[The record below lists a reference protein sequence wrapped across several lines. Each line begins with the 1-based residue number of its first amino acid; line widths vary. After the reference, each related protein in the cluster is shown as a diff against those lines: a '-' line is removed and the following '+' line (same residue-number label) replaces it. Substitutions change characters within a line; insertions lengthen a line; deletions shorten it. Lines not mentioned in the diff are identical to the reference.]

1 MISLSLYDLL
11 WNLPVA
17 VSPKNKAERVPMNYT
32 VQHIAEITNAQVIG
46 DGNLVI
52 RNIAYDSRIIYSTKN
67 TAFIAINTH
76 KNSGEKFIE
85 SAIDRGINV
94 IISEHHYPDFENI
107 TWIIVENSVEFLQKL
122 AKYHFENSHL
132 QSIGITGSN
141 GKTIL
146 KEWLYQCLWNEFP
159 TVKSPKS
166 FNSQIGLP
174 LSLLQI
180 NSTHK
185 LGIFEVG
192 ISKPDEME
200 KLENIFHPQIGLLT
214 HIGTAHAANFSS
226 EEELIDEKIRLF
238 KDSEVIIYN
247 GDNSSVDQKIKKSY
261 SGRKLISYGIKK
273 ENNVFIKSN
282 ISRDENII
290 VEYFGEEISFPAH
303 QRDEA
308 TLTNAMA
315 LITVLK
321 ELNIENKKIV
331 EKINLLKA
339 VEMRLES
346 IEGVKGNIII
356 NDSFNLD
363 LDSLKTALQFLK
375 EYNKSKKS
383 LVLTDIVGVNV
394 NSQELYEE
402 VSELVNEQHFDSVFL
417 IGDEISK
424 FSELFKAKTYTF
436 IDTKELIESKH
447 LTEIENQI
455 VLLKGARKFEI
466 EKLKDILELRK
477 HDTVLE
483 VNLNAI
489 LHNINYHKSLLKPGT
504 KMMAMV
510 KANAYGLGSFEV
522 SEFLQH
528 HHIDYLGVAYADEGV
543 ELRKKGIT
551 TPIIVMN
558 PEQHSYQTIIEYDL
572 EPEIY
577 SFRVLELFYEAVQKS
592 GYDKKYPIHIKLET
606 GMHRL
611 GFKDFEL
618 DQLSET
624 LSEKNLKVQSMFSH
638 LSSSDM
644 PEERAFTLKQFEVFE
659 KNSSYLIEKLG
670 YTPIRH
676 ILNSSGITSY
686 SEHQYDMVRIGIGM
700 LGESSD
706 HEIQKQLQSVVSFKT
721 VISQISMVEGGESVG
736 YSRRYKA
743 DHLTRIAT
751 VPVGY
756 ADGIPRLIGNQVG
769 SLGVNKTLA
778 PIVGNI
784 CMDMMMINVDNIPN
798 VKEGDTVTVF
808 NAKPS
813 LKEFAGYCKTITYEV
828 LTSISPRV
836 KRIYIKD

>member
-1 MISLSLYDLL
+1 M
-11 WNLPVA
+11 
-17 VSPKNKAERVPMNYT
+17 KYT
-32 VQHIAEITNAQVIG
+32 VNQIAEITNAKVIG
-46 DGNLVI
+46 EGELLI
-52 RNIAYDSRIIYSTKN
+52 KNIAFDSRIIYSTKN
-67 TAFIAINTH
+67 TAFIAINTP

-94 IISEHHYPDFENI
+94 IISEHHYSQFENI
-107 TWIIVENSVEFLQKL
+107 NWIIVENSVEFLQKL
-122 AKYHFENSHL
+122 AKYHFKNSHIK
-132 QSIGITGSN
+132 SIGITGSN

-146 KEWLYQCLWNEFP
+146 KEWLYQCIWNEFP
-159 TVKSPKS
+159 TVKNPKS

-180 NSTHK
+180 NDTHK

-200 KLENIFHPQIGLLT
+200 KLENIFQPQIGLLT
-214 HIGTAHAANFSS
+214 HIGTAHLANFKS
-226 EEELIDEKIRLF
+226 EEDLIDEKIQLF

-247 GDNSSVDQKIKKSY
+247 GDNPLVDKKLNDLYSSK
-261 SGRKLISYGIKK
+261 KLISYGLTDSNQVYFK
-273 ENNVFIKSN
+273 NN
-282 ISRDENII
+282 ISKDEKF
-290 VEYFGEEISFPAH
+290 VVHYFGEEISFPVH

-308 TLTNAMA
+308 TLTNVLA

-321 ELNIENKKIV
+321 ELGIENQNII
-331 EKINLLKA
+331 EKINALKA
-339 VEMRLES
+339 VEMRLEA
-346 IEGVKGNIII
+346 IEGQKNNIVI

-363 LDSLKTALQFLK
+363 LDSLKTALQFLN
-375 EYNKSKKS
+375 EYKKPKKS
-383 LVLTDIVGVNV
+383 LVLTDIVGVNS
-394 NSQELYEE
+394 NSKELYEE
-402 VSELVNEQHFDSVFL
+402 VSELVNEQKFDSVFL

-424 FSELFKAKTYTF
+424 FSDLFKSKTYTF
-436 IDTKELIESKH
+436 INTQELIDSKY

-455 VLLKGARKFEI
+455 ILLKGARKFEI
-466 EKLKDILELRK
+466 EKVKDLLELRK

-483 VNLNAI
+483 INLNAL
-489 LHNINYHKSLLKPGT
+489 LHNINYHKSLLKPAT

-510 KANAYGLGSFEV
+510 KANAYGLGSYEI

-528 HHIDYLGVAYADEGV
+528 HHIDYLGVAFVDEGV

-551 TPIIVMN
+551 VPIVVMN
-558 PEQHSYQTIIEYDL
+558 PEQHSYETVIQYNL

-577 SFRVLELFYEAVQKS
+577 SFRVLELFYEAIQKS
-592 GYDKKYPIHIKLET
+592 GYDKNYPIHIKLET

-618 DQLSET
+618 DQLSQT
-624 LSEKNLKVQSMFSH
+624 LNKTNLKVQSIFSH

-644 PEERAFTLKQFEVFE
+644 PTEKEFTIHQLKTFE

-686 SEHQYDMVRIGIGM
+686 TNYQYDMVRIGIGM
-700 LGESSD
+700 LGESPNS
-706 HEIQKQLQSVVSFKT
+706 EIQKQLHSVVSFKT
-721 VISQISMVEGGESVG
+721 VISQISLVENGESVG
-736 YSRRYKA
+736 YSRRFKPNQA
-743 DHLTRIAT
+743 TKIAT
-751 VPVGY
+751 IPVGY
-756 ADGIPRLIGNQVG
+756 ADGIPRLIGNQIGNV
-769 SLGVNKTLA
+769 GVNKTLA
-778 PIVGNI
+778 PIVGSI
-784 CMDMMMINVDNIPN
+784 CMDMMMINVDHIPN

-813 LKEFAGYCKTITYEV
+813 LKEFAEYCKTITYEV

>member
-1 MISLSLYDLL
+1 M
-11 WNLPVA
+11 NFT
-17 VSPKNKAERVPMNYT
+17 AED
-32 VQHIAEITNAQVIG
+32 IAEITNAKIIG
-46 DGNLVI
+46 DKNTLI
-52 RNIAYDSRIIYSTKN
+52 RNIAFDSRIIYSTKN
-67 TAFIAINTH
+67 TAFIAINTS

-85 SAIDRGINV
+85 SAVDRGINV
-94 IISEHHYPDFENI
+94 IISEHHHPQFEDI

-122 AKYHFENSHL
+122 AKFHFENAHL
-132 QSIGITGSN
+132 KSIGITGSN

-180 NSTHK
+180 NNSHH

-192 ISKPDEME
+192 ISKPNEME

-214 HIGTAHAANFSS
+214 HIGTAHLANFQS
-226 EEELIDEKIRLF
+226 EEELIDEKIKLF
-238 KDSEVIIYN
+238 KHSETIIYN
-247 GDNSSVDQKIKKSY
+247 GDNSLVDKKIKDLY
-261 SGRKLISYGIKK
+261 SSKKLISYGFK
-273 ENNVFIKSN
+273 EHNQVYFKNN
-282 ISRDENII
+282 ISKNEE
-290 VEYFGEEISFPAH
+290 VTVHYFDEEISFPVH

-308 TLTNAMA
+308 TLTNALA
-315 LITVLK
+315 LVTVLK
-321 ELNIENKKIV
+321 DLGIENEKIV
-331 EKINLLKA
+331 EKINALKA
-339 VEMRLES
+339 VEMRLEA
-346 IEGVKGNIII
+346 IEGIKNNIVI

-363 LDSLKTALQFLK
+363 LDSLKTALQFLN
-375 EYNKSKKS
+375 EYNKPKKS
-383 LVLTDIVGVNV
+383 LVLTDIVGVNS
-394 NSQELYEE
+394 NSKELYEE
-402 VSELVNEQHFDSVFL
+402 VSELVNEQKFDSVFL

-424 FSELFKAKTYTF
+424 FSELFKAKNFTF
-436 IDTKELIESKH
+436 INTQELIESKY

-455 VLLKGARKFEI
+455 ILLKGARKFEI
-466 EKLKDILELRK
+466 ERLKDLLELRK

-483 VNLNAI
+483 INLNAI
-489 LHNINYHKSLLKPGT
+489 LHNINYHKSLLKPST

-510 KANAYGLGSFEV
+510 KANSYGLGSYEI

-528 HHIDYLGVAYADEGV
+528 HHIDYLGVAFVDEGV

-551 TPIIVMN
+551 VPIVVMN
-558 PEQHSYQTIIEYDL
+558 PEQHSYETVIAYNL

-611 GFKDFEL
+611 GFKGNEL

-624 LSEKNLKVQSMFSH
+624 LNSMNVKVQSIFSH
-638 LSSSDM
+638 LSSSDL
-644 PEERAFTLKQFEVFE
+644 PDEKEFTLHQLETFE

-676 ILNSSGITSY
+676 ILNSSGITNY
-686 SEHQYDMVRIGIGM
+686 TNHQYDMVRIGIGM
-700 LGESSD
+700 LGESPNS
-706 HEIQKQLQSVVSFKT
+706 EIQKQLRSVVSFKT
-721 VISQISMVEGGESVG
+721 VISQISTVENGESVG
-736 YSRRYKA
+736 YSRRFKT
-743 DHLTRIAT
+743 DHQTKIAT
-751 VPVGY
+751 IPVGY

-769 SLGVNKTLA
+769 NVGIHKTLA
-778 PIVGNI
+778 PIVGSI
-784 CMDMMMINVDNIPN
+784 CMDMMMINVDHIPN

-813 LKEFAGYCKTITYEV
+813 LKEFADYCKTITYEV

>member
-1 MISLSLYDLL
+1 MD
-11 WNLPVA
+11 
-17 VSPKNKAERVPMNYT
+17 YT
-32 VQHIAEITNAQVIG
+32 VQRISEITNAKVIG
-46 DGNLVI
+46 DRNLMI
-52 RNIAYDSRIIYSTKN
+52 KNIAYDSRIIYSTKN
-67 TAFIAINTH
+67 TAFIAINTP

-85 SAIDRGINV
+85 SAINRGITV
-94 IISEHHYPDFENI
+94 IISEHHYPEYKNV
-107 TWIIVENSVEFLQKL
+107 TWIIVENSVDFIQKL

-146 KEWLYQCLWNEFP
+146 KEWLYQCLWNEFS

-180 NSTHK
+180 NSTHE

-192 ISKPDEME
+192 ISKPNEME

-226 EEELIDEKIRLF
+226 DEELIDEKIKLF

-247 GDNSSVDQKIKKSY
+247 GDNSLVDEKIKKSY
-261 SGRKLISYGIKK
+261 SDKKLISYGFKK
-273 ENNVFIKSN
+273 ENHVFIKNN
-282 ISRDENII
+282 ISKDENII

-321 ELNIENKKIV
+321 ELHIENKKIV

-346 IEGVKGNIII
+346 IEGIKGNIII

-363 LDSLKTALQFLK
+363 LDSLKTALQFLN

-383 LVLTDIVGVNV
+383 LVLTDIVGVNA
-394 NSQELYEE
+394 NSKELYEE

-417 IGDEISK
+417 IGNEISK
-424 FSELFKAKTYTF
+424 FSDLFKSKTYTF
-436 IDTKELIESKH
+436 VDTKELIESKH
-447 LTEIENQI
+447 LNEIENQI
-455 VLLKGARKFEI
+455 ILLKGARKFEI

-483 VNLNAI
+483 INLNAI

-510 KANAYGLGSFEV
+510 KANAYGLGSYEI

-528 HHIDYLGVAYADEGV
+528 HHIDYLGVAFADEGA

-551 TPIIVMN
+551 TPIVVMN
-558 PEQHSYQTIIEYDL
+558 PEQHSYQTIIEYNL

-577 SFRVLELFYEAVQKS
+577 SFRILELFYEAVQKS
-592 GYDKKYPIHIKLET
+592 GCDKKYPIHIKLET

-618 DQLSET
+618 DALIET
-624 LSEKNLKVQSMFSH
+624 LSTKNLKVQSVLSH
-638 LSSSDM
+638 LSSSDI
-644 PEERAFTLKQFEVFE
+644 PEEKEFTLNQLKTF
-659 KNSSYLIEKLG
+659 KINSSYLTEKLG

-686 SEHQYDMVRIGIGM
+686 TEDQHDMVRIGIGM
-700 LGESSD
+700 LGESPSS
-706 HEIQKQLQSVVSFKT
+706 EIQKQLRSVVSFKT
-721 VISQISMVEGGESVG
+721 VISQISTVENGESVG
-736 YSRRYKA
+736 YSRKYKA
-743 DHLTRIAT
+743 DHPTKIAT
-751 VPVGY
+751 IPVGY
-756 ADGIPRLIGNQVG
+756 ADGIPRLIGNQIGNVG
-769 SLGVNKTLA
+769 VHKALA
-778 PIVGNI
+778 AIVGNI
-784 CMDMMMINVDNIPN
+784 CMDMMMINVDHIPN

>member
-1 MISLSLYDLL
+1 M
-11 WNLPVA
+11 
-17 VSPKNKAERVPMNYT
+17 
-32 VQHIAEITNAQVIG
+32 
-46 DGNLVI
+46 
-52 RNIAYDSRIIYSTKN
+52 
-67 TAFIAINTH
+67 
-76 KNSGEKFIE
+76 
-85 SAIDRGINV
+85 
-94 IISEHHYPDFENI
+94 
-107 TWIIVENSVEFLQKL
+107 VENSVAFLQKL

-180 NSTHK
+180 NDSHQ

-192 ISKPDEME
+192 ISKPHEME

-226 EEELIDEKIRLF
+226 EEELINEKISLF
-238 KDSEVIIYN
+238 KNSEVIIYN
-247 GDNSSVDQKIKKSY
+247 GDNSLVDQKIKNAY
-261 SGRKLISYGIKK
+261 SDKKLIAYGFKK
-273 ENNVFIKSN
+273 ENQVFIKSN
-282 ISRDENII
+282 ISKDENII

-303 QRDEA
+303 KRDEA

-321 ELNIENKKIV
+321 ELNIGNKKIV

-339 VEMRLES
+339 VEMRLEA
-346 IEGVKGNIII
+346 IEGIKGNIVI

-363 LDSLKTALQFLK
+363 LDSLKTALQFLN
-375 EYNKSKKS
+375 EYNKAKKS
-383 LVLTDIVGVNV
+383 LVLTDIVGVSTNAK
-394 NSQELYEE
+394 ELYEE
-402 VSELVNEQHFDSVFL
+402 VAELVNDQNFDSVFL
-417 IGDEISK
+417 IGKEISI
-424 FSELFKAKTYTF
+424 FSELFKAKTFTF

-455 VLLKGARKFEI
+455 ILLKGARKFEI

-483 VNLNAI
+483 INLNAI

-528 HHIDYLGVAYADEGV
+528 HHIDYLGVAYVDEGV

-558 PEQHSYQTIIEYDL
+558 PEQHSYQTIIEYNL

-624 LSEKNLKVQSMFSH
+624 LNQKNLKVQSLFSH
-638 LSSSDM
+638 LSSSDV
-644 PEERAFTLKQFEVFE
+644 PEEKEFTLKQLEVFE

-686 SEHQYDMVRIGIGM
+686 TDHQYEMVRIGIGM
-700 LGESSD
+700 LGESAD
-706 HEIQKQLQSVVSFKT
+706 PEIQKQLRSVVSFKT
-721 VISQISMVEGGESVG
+721 VISQISTVENGESVG
-736 YSRRYKA
+736 YSRRYKT
-743 DHLTRIAT
+743 DHPTRIAT
-751 VPVGY
+751 IPVGY

-769 SLGVNKTLA
+769 NVGVNRTLA

-784 CMDMMMINVDNIPN
+784 CMDMMMINIDHIPN

-808 NAKPS
+808 NAHPS

>member
-1 MISLSLYDLL
+1 
-11 WNLPVA
+11 
-17 VSPKNKAERVPMNYT
+17 MNYT

-46 DGNLVI
+46 DGNLMI

-85 SAIDRGINV
+85 SAIDRGIGV
-94 IISEHHYPDFENI
+94 IISEHYDPEYNNV
-107 TWIIVENSVEFLQKL
+107 TWIIVENSVDFLQKL

-226 EEELIDEKIRLF
+226 EEQLIDEKIRLF

-261 SGRKLISYGIKK
+261 SDRKLISYGFKK
-273 ENNVFIKSN
+273 ENNVFIKNN

-346 IEGVKGNIII
+346 IEGIKGNIII

-402 VSELVNEQHFDSVFL
+402 VSELVNEQRFDSVFL
-417 IGDEISK
+417 IGDKISK

-455 VLLKGARKFEI
+455 ILLKGARKFEI

-528 HHIDYLGVAYADEGV
+528 HHIDYLGVAYVDEGV

-624 LSEKNLKVQSMFSH
+624 LSDKNLKVQSMFSH

-659 KNSSYLIEKLG
+659 RNSSYLIEKLG

-706 HEIQKQLQSVVSFKT
+706 NEIQKQLQSVVSFKT

>member
-1 MISLSLYDLL
+1 
-11 WNLPVA
+11 
-17 VSPKNKAERVPMNYT
+17 MNYT
-32 VQHIAEITNAQVIG
+32 VQKIAAITNAQIIG
-46 DGNLVI
+46 DKELLVK
-52 RNIAYDSRIIYSTKN
+52 NIAFDSRIIYSTKN
-67 TAFIAINTH
+67 TAFIAINTK

-85 SAIDRGINV
+85 SAIDRGINI
-94 IISEHHYPDFENI
+94 IISEHYDPQFEDI
-107 TWIIVENSVEFLQKL
+107 TWIIVENAVEFLQKL

-180 NSTHK
+180 NSTHQ

-192 ISKPDEME
+192 ISKPHEME

-214 HIGTAHAANFSS
+214 HIGSAHAANFES
-226 EEELIDEKIRLF
+226 EEELINEKIKLF
-238 KDSEVIIYN
+238 KDSKTIIYN
-247 GDNSSVDQKIKKSY
+247 GDNSLVDHKIKELY
-261 SGRKLISYGIKK
+261 SSKKLISYGFKK
-273 ENNVFIKSN
+273 ENQVFIKN
-282 ISRDENII
+282 DIFKDESVI
-290 VEYFGEEISFPAH
+290 VKYFDEEIAFPVH

-308 TLTNAMA
+308 TLTNALA

-321 ELNIENKKIV
+321 ELGIENQKIV
-331 EKINLLKA
+331 EKINALKA
-339 VEMRLES
+339 IEMRLEA
-346 IEGVKGNIII
+346 IEGIKSNIII

-363 LDSLKTALQFLK
+363 LDSLKTALQFLN
-375 EYNKSKKS
+375 EYKKSKKS
-383 LVLTDIVGVNV
+383 LVLTDIVGVNS

-402 VSELVNEQHFDSVFL
+402 VSDLVNEQRFDSVFL
-417 IGDEISK
+417 IGHEISK
-424 FSELFKAKTYTF
+424 FSGLFKAKTFTF
-436 IDTKELIESKH
+436 INTQELIESKH

-455 VLLKGARKFEI
+455 ILLKGARKFEI

-483 VNLNAI
+483 INLNAI

-510 KANAYGLGSFEV
+510 KANSYGLGSYEI

-528 HHIDYLGVAYADEGV
+528 HHIDYLGVAFADEGV

-551 TPIIVMN
+551 TPIVVMN
-558 PEQHSYQTIIEYDL
+558 PEQHSYEAIIEYNL

-592 GYDKKYPIHIKLET
+592 GYDKKYPIHVKLET

-611 GFKDFEL
+611 GFKGFEL

-624 LSEKNLKVQSMFSH
+624 LENKNLKVQSIFSH
-638 LSSSDM
+638 LSSSDV
-644 PEERAFTLKQFEVFE
+644 PTEKEFTLNQLETFE
-659 KNSSYLIEKLG
+659 KNSNYLIEKLG
-670 YTPIRH
+670 YQPIRH

-686 SEHQYDMVRIGIGM
+686 TDHQYDMVRIGIGM
-700 LGESSD
+700 LGESANP
-706 HEIQKQLQSVVSFKT
+706 EIQKQLQSVVSFKT
-721 VISQISMVEGGESVG
+721 VISQISLVENGESVG
-736 YSRRYKA
+736 YSRKYKT
-743 DHLTRIAT
+743 DHQTKIAT
-751 VPVGY
+751 IPVGY

-769 SLGVNKTLA
+769 NVGIHKVLA

-784 CMDMMMINVDNIPN
+784 CMDMMMINVDNVPN
-798 VKEGDTVTVF
+798 VKEGDTVTIF
-808 NAKPS
+808 NAYPS
-813 LKEFAGYCKTITYEV
+813 LKEFAAYCKTITYEV

>member
-1 MISLSLYDLL
+1 
-11 WNLPVA
+11 
-17 VSPKNKAERVPMNYT
+17 MNYT

-46 DGNLVI
+46 DGNLLI
-52 RNIAYDSRIIYSTKN
+52 KNIAYDSRIIYAIKN

-85 SAIDRGINV
+85 SAIDRGIKV
-94 IISEHHYPDFENI
+94 IISEHHYPEFENI
-107 TWIIVENSVEFLQKL
+107 TWIIVENSVAFLQKL

-132 QSIGITGSN
+132 QSVGITGSN

-180 NSTHK
+180 NNSHQ

-192 ISKPDEME
+192 ISKPHEME

-238 KDSEVIIYN
+238 KTSEVIIYN
-247 GDNSSVDQKIKKSY
+247 GDHTLVDQKIKKSY
-261 SGRKLISYGIKK
+261 SDKKLIAYGFKK
-273 ENNVFIKSN
+273 ENQVFISSN
-282 ISRDENII
+282 ISRDENI
-290 VEYFGEEISFPAH
+290 VVDYFGEEISFPAH

-339 VEMRLES
+339 VEMRLEA
-346 IEGVKGNIII
+346 IEGIKGNIII

-363 LDSLKTALQFLK
+363 LDSLRTALQFLN

-383 LVLTDIVGVNV
+383 LVLTDIVGVSTNAK
-394 NSQELYEE
+394 ELYEE
-402 VSELVNEQHFDSVFL
+402 VSELVNEQNFDSLFL

-424 FSELFKAKTYTF
+424 YSELFKSKTYTF
-436 IDTKELIESKH
+436 IDTKELIESKY
-447 LTEIENQI
+447 LTELENQI
-455 VLLKGARKFEI
+455 ILLKGARKFEI

-558 PEQHSYQTIIEYDL
+558 PEQHSYQTIIEYNL

-577 SFRVLELFYEAVQKS
+577 SFRVLDLFYEAVQKS

-624 LSEKNLKVQSMFSH
+624 LSHINVKVQSIFSH

-644 PEERAFTLKQFEVFE
+644 PEEKEFTLKQLNFFE

-686 SEHQYDMVRIGIGM
+686 TDHQYDMVRIGIGM
-700 LGESSD
+700 LGESAD
-706 HEIQKQLQSVVSFKT
+706 PEIQKQLRSVVSFKT
-721 VISQISMVEGGESVG
+721 VISQISTVEDGESVG

-743 DHLTRIAT
+743 DHPTRIAT
-751 VPVGY
+751 IPVGY

-769 SLGVNKTLA
+769 NVGVNKTLA

-784 CMDMMMINVDNIPN
+784 CMDMMMINIDHIPN

-808 NAKPS
+808 NAHPS

>member
-1 MISLSLYDLL
+1 
-11 WNLPVA
+11 
-17 VSPKNKAERVPMNYT
+17 MNYT
-32 VQHIAEITNAQVIG
+32 VQHIAEITSSQVIG
-46 DGNLVI
+46 DGSLLI
-52 RNIAYDSRIIYSTKN
+52 KNIAYDSRIIYSIKN

-85 SAIDRGINV
+85 SAMDRGINV
-94 IISEHHYPDFENI
+94 IISEHYYPEFDNI

-180 NSTHK
+180 NSSHQ

-192 ISKPDEME
+192 ISKPHEME

-226 EEELIDEKIRLF
+226 EEELINEKIILF
-238 KDSEVIIYN
+238 KNSEVIIYN
-247 GDNSSVDQKIKKSY
+247 GDNFLVDQKINKSY
-261 SGRKLISYGIKK
+261 SDKKLISYGFKK
-273 ENNVFIKSN
+273 ENQVFIKNN
-282 ISRDENII
+282 ISKDENII
-290 VEYFGEEISFPAH
+290 VEYLGEEISFPVH

-315 LITVLK
+315 LISVLK

-339 VEMRLES
+339 VEMRLEA
-346 IEGVKGNIII
+346 IEGVKGNIVI

-363 LDSLKTALQFLK
+363 LDSLKTALQFLN

-383 LVLTDIVGVNV
+383 LVLTDIVGVNS
-394 NSQELYEE
+394 NAKELYEE
-402 VSELVNEQHFDSVFL
+402 VSELVNEQNFDSVFL
-417 IGDEISK
+417 IGDEISN
-424 FSELFKAKTYTF
+424 FSELFKTKTYTF

-455 VLLKGARKFEI
+455 ILLKGARKFEI

-558 PEQHSYQTIIEYDL
+558 PEQHSYQTIIEYNL

-624 LSEKNLKVQSMFSH
+624 LSHKNVKVQSMFSH

-644 PEERAFTLKQFEVFE
+644 PEEKEFTLKQLEIFE
-659 KNSSYLIEKLG
+659 KNSGYLIEKLG

-676 ILNSSGITSY
+676 ILNSAGITSY
-686 SEHQYDMVRIGIGM
+686 KDHQHDMVRIGIGM
-700 LGESSD
+700 LGESAD
-706 HEIQKQLQSVVSFKT
+706 PEIQKQLRSVVSFKT
-721 VISQISMVEGGESVG
+721 VISQISTVENGESVG

-743 DHLTRIAT
+743 DHPTRIAT
-751 VPVGY
+751 IPVGY

-769 SLGVNKTLA
+769 NVGVNKTLA

-784 CMDMMMINVDNIPN
+784 CMDMMMINVDHIPN

>member
-1 MISLSLYDLL
+1 MD
-11 WNLPVA
+11 
-17 VSPKNKAERVPMNYT
+17 YT
-32 VQHIAEITNAQVIG
+32 VQHIAEITNAQIIG
-46 DGNLVI
+46 DGNLLI
-52 RNIAYDSRIIYSTKN
+52 KNIAYDSRIIYSTKN
-67 TAFIAINTH
+67 TAFIAINTS

-85 SAIDRGINV
+85 SAIDRGINI
-94 IISEHHYPDFENI
+94 IISEHHYPGFENI
-107 TWIIVENSVEFLQKL
+107 TWIIVENSVDFLQKL
-122 AKYHFENSHL
+122 AKYHFENSHI

-180 NSTHK
+180 NSSYQ

-192 ISKPDEME
+192 ISKPHEME

-226 EEELIDEKIRLF
+226 EEELIDEKIKLF

-247 GDNSSVDQKIKKSY
+247 GDHSLVDQKIKNSY
-261 SGRKLISYGIKK
+261 SDKKLISYGFKK
-273 ENNVFIKSN
+273 ENQVFIKNN
-282 ISRDENII
+282 ISKDENII
-290 VEYFGEEISFPAH
+290 VEYLGEEISFPAH

-321 ELNIENKKIV
+321 ELHIENKKIV

-339 VEMRLES
+339 VEMRLEA
-346 IEGVKGNIII
+346 IEGNKSNIVI

-363 LDSLKTALQFLK
+363 LDSLKTALQFLN
-375 EYNKSKKS
+375 EYNKPKKS
-383 LVLTDIVGVNV
+383 LVLTDIVGVNS

-402 VSELVNEQHFDSVFL
+402 VSELVNEQNFDSVFL
-417 IGDEISK
+417 IGDEISL

-436 IDTKELIESKH
+436 IDTKELIESKY
-447 LTEIENQI
+447 LTELENQI
-455 VLLKGARKFEI
+455 ILLKGARKFEI
-466 EKLKDILELRK
+466 ERLKDILELRK

-510 KANAYGLGSFEV
+510 KANAYGLGSYEI

-528 HHIDYLGVAYADEGV
+528 HHIDYLGVAYVDEGV

-558 PEQHSYQTIIEYDL
+558 PEQHSYHTIIEYNL

-592 GYDKKYPIHIKLET
+592 GHDKKYPIHIKLET

-624 LSEKNLKVQSMFSH
+624 LSQKNLKVQSMFSH

-644 PEERAFTLKQFEVFE
+644 PEEKEFTLKQLAVFE
-659 KNSSYLIEKLG
+659 KNSSYLTEKLG

-686 SEHQYDMVRIGIGM
+686 TDHQYDMVRIGIGM
-700 LGESSD
+700 LGESPD
-706 HEIQKQLQSVVSFKT
+706 DEIQKQLQSVVSFKT
-721 VISQISMVEGGESVG
+721 VISQISMVENGESVG
-736 YSRRYKA
+736 YSRKYKA
-743 DHLTRIAT
+743 DHPTRIAT
-751 VPVGY
+751 IPVGY

-836 KRIYIKD
+836 KRIYIKN

>member
-1 MISLSLYDLL
+1 
-11 WNLPVA
+11 
-17 VSPKNKAERVPMNYT
+17 MNYT
-32 VQHIAEITNAQVIG
+32 VQQIAEITNAQVIG
-46 DGNLVI
+46 DKSLVVK
-52 RNIAYDSRIIYSTKN
+52 NIAYDSRIIYSIKN

-85 SAIDRGINV
+85 AAIDRGINI
-94 IISEHHYPDFENI
+94 IISEHEHPQFENI
-107 TWIIVENSVEFLQKL
+107 TWIIVKNSVDFLQQLSKH
-122 AKYHFENSHL
+122 HFENSHL
-132 QSIGITGSN
+132 RSIGITGSN

-180 NSTHK
+180 NDSHE

-192 ISKPDEME
+192 ISHPDEME

-226 EEELIDEKIRLF
+226 EEELIDEKIKLF

-247 GDNSSVDQKIKKSY
+247 GDHSLVDEKIKKLY
-261 SGRKLISYGIKK
+261 ADKKLISYGFKN
-273 ENNVFIKSN
+273 ENQVFIKKN
-282 ISRDENII
+282 IKDENII
-290 VEYFGEEISFPAH
+290 VDYFGEEISFPAH
-303 QRDEA
+303 QRDES
-308 TLTNAMA
+308 TLTNATA

-321 ELNIENKKIV
+321 VLQVENKKIV

-339 VEMRLES
+339 VEMRLEA
-346 IEGVKGNIII
+346 IEGIKDNIVI

-363 LDSLKTALQFLK
+363 LDSLKTALQFLN
-375 EYNKSKKS
+375 EYNKPKKS
-383 LVLTDIVGVNV
+383 LVLTDIVGVST

-417 IGDEISK
+417 IGDKISK
-424 FSELFKAKTYTF
+424 YSELFKSKTYTF

-447 LTEIENQI
+447 LSEIENQI
-455 VLLKGARKFEI
+455 ILLKGARKFEI

-483 VNLNAI
+483 INLNAI
-489 LHNINYHKSLLKPGT
+489 LHNINYHKSLLKPQT

-510 KANAYGLGSFEV
+510 KANAYGLGSYEI

-528 HHIDYLGVAYADEGV
+528 HHIDYLGVAFADEGV

-551 TPIIVMN
+551 TPIVVMN
-558 PEQHSYQTIIEYDL
+558 PEQHSYQTIIEYNL

-611 GFKDFEL
+611 GFKGFEL

-624 LSEKNLKVQSMFSH
+624 LSSKNLKVQSMFSH
-638 LSSSDM
+638 LSSSDV
-644 PEERAFTLKQFEVFE
+644 PEEKAFTLDQLKTFD

-670 YTPIRH
+670 YSPIRH

-686 SEHQYDMVRIGIGM
+686 TDHQYDMVRIGIGM
-700 LGESSD
+700 LGESPNPQ
-706 HEIQKQLQSVVSFKT
+706 IQKQLQSVVSFKT
-721 VISQISMVEGGESVG
+721 VISQISMVEDGESVG
-736 YSRRYKA
+736 YSRRFKT
-743 DHLTRIAT
+743 DHLTKIAT
-751 VPVGY
+751 IPVGY

-784 CMDMMMINVDNIPN
+784 CMDMMMLNVDHVPN
-798 VKEGDTVTVF
+798 VKEGDMVTVF

-813 LKEFAGYCKTITYEV
+813 LKEFADYCKTITYEV

>member
-1 MISLSLYDLL
+1 
-11 WNLPVA
+11 
-17 VSPKNKAERVPMNYT
+17 MNYT
-32 VQHIAEITNAQVIG
+32 VQHIAEITNAQIIG
-46 DGNLVI
+46 DGNLMI
-52 RNIAYDSRIIYSTKN
+52 KNIAYDSRIIYSIKN
-67 TAFIAINTH
+67 TAFIAINTP
-76 KNSGEKFIE
+76 KNSGEKFID
-85 SAIDRGINV
+85 SAIDRGINI
-94 IISEHHYPDFENI
+94 IISEHHYPEFENI

-180 NSTHK
+180 NSSYR

-192 ISKPDEME
+192 ISKPHEME
-200 KLENIFHPQIGLLT
+200 KLEDMFHPQIGLLT

-226 EEELIDEKIRLF
+226 EDELIDEKISLF
-238 KDSEVIIYN
+238 KNSEVIIYN
-247 GDNSSVDQKIKKSY
+247 GDNSLVEQKIKKSY
-261 SGRKLISYGIKK
+261 SDKKLISYGFKK
-273 ENNVFIKSN
+273 ENQVFIKNN
-282 ISRDENII
+282 ISKDDNII
-290 VEYFGEEISFPAH
+290 VDYFGEEISFPAH

-339 VEMRLES
+339 VEMRLEA
-346 IEGVKGNIII
+346 IEGIKGNIVI

-363 LDSLKTALQFLK
+363 LDSLKTALQFLN

-383 LVLTDIVGVNV
+383 LVLTDIVGVSTNV
-394 NSQELYEE
+394 KELYEE

-455 VLLKGARKFEI
+455 ILLKGARKFEI
-466 EKLKDILELRK
+466 ERLKDILELRK

-510 KANAYGLGSFEV
+510 KANAYGLGSYEV

-528 HHIDYLGVAYADEGV
+528 HHIDYLGVAYVDEGV

-558 PEQHSYQTIIEYDL
+558 PEQHSYQTIIEYNL

-624 LSEKNLKVQSMFSH
+624 LSQKNLKVQSMFSH

-644 PEERAFTLKQFEVFE
+644 PEEKEFTLKQLEVFE
-659 KNSSYLIEKLG
+659 KNSSYLIEKLE
-670 YTPIRH
+670 YTPLRH

-686 SEHQYDMVRIGIGM
+686 TNHQFDMVRIGIGM
-700 LGESSD
+700 LGESPD
-706 HEIQKQLQSVVSFKT
+706 NEIQKQLQSVVSFKT
-721 VISQISMVEGGESVG
+721 VISQISTVENGESVG
-736 YSRRYKA
+736 YSRKYKA
-743 DHLTRIAT
+743 DHPTRIAT
-751 VPVGY
+751 IPVGY
-756 ADGIPRLIGNQVG
+756 ADGIPRLIGNQAGNV
-769 SLGVNKTLA
+769 GVNKTLA

>member
-1 MISLSLYDLL
+1 
-11 WNLPVA
+11 
-17 VSPKNKAERVPMNYT
+17 MNYT
-32 VQHIAEITNAQVIG
+32 TNHIAEITNAKIIG
-46 DGNLVI
+46 DKNILI
-52 RNIAYDSRIIYSTKN
+52 RNIAFDSRIIYSTKN
-67 TAFIAINTH
+67 TAFIAINTP

-94 IISEHHYPDFENI
+94 IISEHHHPQFENI

-122 AKYHFENSHL
+122 AKFHFENAHL
-132 QSIGITGSN
+132 RSVGITGSN

-180 NSTHK
+180 NNSHQ

-192 ISKPDEME
+192 ISKPNEME
-200 KLENIFHPQIGLLT
+200 RLENIFHPQIGLLT
-214 HIGTAHAANFSS
+214 HIGTAHLANFQS
-226 EEELIDEKIRLF
+226 EEELIGEKIKLF
-238 KDSEVIIYN
+238 KHSDTVIYN
-247 GDNSSVDQKIKKSY
+247 GDNPLVDKKIKELY
-261 SGRKLISYGIKK
+261 SGKKLISYGFK
-273 ENNVFIKSN
+273 EYNQVYFKNN
-282 ISRDENII
+282 ISKNEE
-290 VEYFGEEISFPAH
+290 VTVHYFDEEISFPVH

-308 TLTNAMA
+308 TLTNALA
-315 LITVLK
+315 LVTVLK
-321 ELNIENKKIV
+321 ELGIENEKII
-331 EKINLLKA
+331 EKINALKA
-339 VEMRLES
+339 VEMRLEA
-346 IEGVKGNIII
+346 IEGIKNNIII

-363 LDSLKTALQFLK
+363 LDSLKTALQFLN
-375 EYNKSKKS
+375 EYNKPKKS
-383 LVLTDIVGVNV
+383 LVLTDIVGVNS
-394 NSQELYEE
+394 NSKELYEE
-402 VSELVNEQHFDSVFL
+402 VSELVNEQKFDSVFL

-424 FSELFKAKTYTF
+424 FSELFKAKTFTF
-436 IDTKELIESKH
+436 INTQELIESKH

-455 VLLKGARKFEI
+455 ILLKGARKFEI
-466 EKLKDILELRK
+466 ERLKDLLELRK

-483 VNLNAI
+483 INLNAI
-489 LHNINYHKSLLKPGT
+489 LHNINYHKSLLKPST

-510 KANAYGLGSFEV
+510 KANSYGLGSYEI

-528 HHIDYLGVAYADEGV
+528 HHIDYLGVAFVDEGV

-551 TPIIVMN
+551 VPIVVMN
-558 PEQHSYQTIIEYDL
+558 PEQHSYETVIAYNL

-577 SFRVLELFYEAVQKS
+577 SFRVLELFYGAVQKS

-611 GFKDFEL
+611 GFKGNEL

-624 LSEKNLKVQSMFSH
+624 LNSMNVKVQSIFSH
-638 LSSSDM
+638 LSSSDL
-644 PEERAFTLKQFEVFE
+644 PDEKEFTLHQLETFE

-676 ILNSSGITSY
+676 ILNSSGITNY
-686 SEHQYDMVRIGIGM
+686 TNHQYDMVRIGIGM
-700 LGESSD
+700 LGESPNS
-706 HEIQKQLQSVVSFKT
+706 EIQKQLRSVVSFKT
-721 VISQISMVEGGESVG
+721 VISQISTVENGESVG
-736 YSRRYKA
+736 YSRRFKT
-743 DHLTRIAT
+743 DHQTKIAT
-751 VPVGY
+751 IPVGY

-769 SLGVNKTLA
+769 NVGIHKTLA
-778 PIVGNI
+778 PIVGSI
-784 CMDMMMINVDNIPN
+784 CMDMMMINVDHIPN

-813 LKEFAGYCKTITYEV
+813 LKEFADYCKTITYEV

>member
-1 MISLSLYDLL
+1 
-11 WNLPVA
+11 
-17 VSPKNKAERVPMNYT
+17 MNYT
-32 VQHIAEITNAQVIG
+32 INQIADITNAKIIG
-46 DGNLVI
+46 NENLI
-52 RNIAYDSRIIYSTKN
+52 IKNIAFDSRIIYSTKN
-67 TAFIAINTH
+67 TAFIAINTS

-94 IISEHHYPDFENI
+94 IISEHHYSQFENI

-122 AKYHFENSHL
+122 AKYHFENSHIK
-132 QSIGITGSN
+132 SIGITGSN

-180 NSTHK
+180 SDTHQ
-185 LGIFEVG
+185 LGIFEIG
-192 ISKPDEME
+192 ISKPYEME
-200 KLENIFHPQIGLLT
+200 KLENIFQPQIGLLT
-214 HIGTAHAANFSS
+214 HIGTAHLANFKS
-226 EEELIDEKIRLF
+226 EEDLIDEKIQLF

-247 GDNSSVDQKIKKSY
+247 GDNPLVDKKLNDLYSSK
-261 SGRKLISYGIKK
+261 KLISYGLSDSNQVYFK
-273 ENNVFIKSN
+273 NN
-282 ISRDENII
+282 ISKDEKF
-290 VEYFGEEISFPAH
+290 VVHYFGEEISFPVH

-308 TLTNAMA
+308 TLTNVLA

-321 ELNIENKKIV
+321 ELGIENQNII
-331 EKINLLKA
+331 EKINALKA
-339 VEMRLES
+339 VEMRLEA
-346 IEGVKGNIII
+346 IEGQKNNIVI

-363 LDSLKTALQFLK
+363 LDSLKTALQFLN
-375 EYNKSKKS
+375 EYKKPKKS
-383 LVLTDIVGVNV
+383 LVLTDIVGVNS
-394 NSQELYEE
+394 NSKELYEE
-402 VSELVNEQHFDSVFL
+402 VSELVNEQKFDSVFL

-424 FSELFKAKTYTF
+424 FSDLFKTKTYTF
-436 IDTKELIESKH
+436 INTQELIDSKH

-455 VLLKGARKFEI
+455 ILLKGARKFEI
-466 EKLKDILELRK
+466 EKVKDLLELRK

-483 VNLNAI
+483 INLNAL
-489 LHNINYHKSLLKPGT
+489 LHNINYHKSLLKPTT

-510 KANAYGLGSFEV
+510 KANAYGLGSYEI

-528 HHIDYLGVAYADEGV
+528 HHIDYLGVAFVDEGV

-551 TPIIVMN
+551 VPIVVMN
-558 PEQHSYQTIIEYDL
+558 PEQHSYDTVIQYNL

-577 SFRVLELFYEAVQKS
+577 SFRVLELFYEAIQKS
-592 GYDKKYPIHIKLET
+592 GYDKNYPIHIKLET

-618 DQLSET
+618 DQLSQILNKT
-624 LSEKNLKVQSMFSH
+624 NLKVQSIFSH

-644 PEERAFTLKQFEVFE
+644 PTEKEFTLRQLETFE

-686 SEHQYDMVRIGIGM
+686 TNHQYDMVRIGIGM
-700 LGESSD
+700 LGESLNS
-706 HEIQKQLQSVVSFKT
+706 EIQKQLQSVVSFKT
-721 VISQISMVEGGESVG
+721 VISQISLVENGESVG
-736 YSRRYKA
+736 YSRRFKPNQA
-743 DHLTRIAT
+743 TKIAT
-751 VPVGY
+751 IPVGY
-756 ADGIPRLIGNQVG
+756 ADGIPRLIGNQIGNV
-769 SLGVNKTLA
+769 GVNKTLA
-778 PIVGNI
+778 SIVGSI
-784 CMDMMMINVDNIPN
+784 CMDMMMINVDHIPN

-813 LKEFAGYCKTITYEV
+813 LKEFAEYCKTITYEV

-836 KRIYIKD
+836 KRIYVKD

>member
-1 MISLSLYDLL
+1 
-11 WNLPVA
+11 
-17 VSPKNKAERVPMNYT
+17 MNYT
-32 VQHIAEITNAQVIG
+32 VQHIAEITNAQIIG
-46 DGNLVI
+46 DGNLLI
-52 RNIAYDSRIIYSTKN
+52 KNIAYDSRIIYSIKN

-85 SAIDRGINV
+85 SAMDRGIKV
-94 IISEHHYPDFENI
+94 IISEHHYPEFENI
-107 TWIIVENSVEFLQKL
+107 TWIIVENSVAFLQKL

-180 NSTHK
+180 NDSHQ

-192 ISKPDEME
+192 ISKPHEME

-238 KDSEVIIYN
+238 KNSEVIIYN
-247 GDNSSVDQKIKKSY
+247 GDNALVDQKIKNSY
-261 SGRKLISYGIKK
+261 SDKKLIAYGFKK
-273 ENNVFIKSN
+273 ENQVFIKSN
-282 ISRDENII
+282 ISKDENII

-339 VEMRLES
+339 VEMRLEA
-346 IEGVKGNIII
+346 IEGNKGNIVI

-363 LDSLKTALQFLK
+363 LDSLKTALQFLN
-375 EYNKSKKS
+375 EYNKAKKS
-383 LVLTDIVGVNV
+383 LVLTDIVGVSTNAK
-394 NSQELYEE
+394 ELYEE
-402 VSELVNEQHFDSVFL
+402 VAELVNDQNFDSVFL
-417 IGDEISK
+417 IGNEIAN

-455 VLLKGARKFEI
+455 ILLKGARKFEI

-558 PEQHSYQTIIEYDL
+558 PEQHSYQTIIEYNL

-624 LSEKNLKVQSMFSH
+624 LSHKNVKVQSMFSH

-644 PEERAFTLKQFEVFE
+644 PEEKEFTLKQLEVFE

-670 YTPIRH
+670 YTSIRH
-676 ILNSSGITSY
+676 ILNSAGITSY
-686 SEHQYDMVRIGIGM
+686 KDHQHDMVRIGIGM
-700 LGESSD
+700 LGESAD
-706 HEIQKQLQSVVSFKT
+706 PEIQKQLRSVVSFKT
-721 VISQISMVEGGESVG
+721 VISQISTVENGESVG
-736 YSRRYKA
+736 YSRRYKT
-743 DHLTRIAT
+743 DHPTRIAT
-751 VPVGY
+751 IPVGY

-769 SLGVNKTLA
+769 NVGVNKTLA

-784 CMDMMMINVDNIPN
+784 CMDMMMINVDHIPN

-808 NAKPS
+808 NAHPS

>member
-1 MISLSLYDLL
+1 
-11 WNLPVA
+11 
-17 VSPKNKAERVPMNYT
+17 MNYT
-32 VQHIAEITNAQVIG
+32 INQIAEITNSKVIG
-46 DGNLVI
+46 NNELI
-52 RNIAYDSRIIYSTKN
+52 IKNIAFDSRIIYAIKN
-67 TAFIAINTH
+67 TAFIAINTK

-85 SAIDRGINV
+85 SAVDRGIKV
-94 IISEHHYPDFENI
+94 IISEHHYPQFENI
-107 TWIIVENSVEFLQKL
+107 TWIIVENAVQFLQKL
-122 AKYHFENSHL
+122 AKYHSEHSDL
-132 QSIGITGSN
+132 ESIGITGSN

-146 KEWLYQCLWNEFP
+146 KEWLYQCLWNEFS

-180 NSTHK
+180 NKCHK

-192 ISKPDEME
+192 ISMPNEME
-200 KLENIFHPQIGLLT
+200 TLENIFHPQIGLLT

-226 EEELIDEKIRLF
+226 EEELINEKIKLF
-238 KDSEVIIYN
+238 KNSEVIIYN
-247 GDNSSVDQKIKKSY
+247 GDNLLVDKKIKELY
-261 SGRKLISYGIKK
+261 SSKKLITYGFQK
-273 ENNVFIKSN
+273 NNDVFIKTN
-282 ISRDENII
+282 VKDENI
-290 VEYFGEEISFPAH
+290 VVKYFDEEISFPVY

-308 TLTNAMA
+308 TLSNALA

-321 ELNIENKKIV
+321 ELNISNENII
-331 EKINLLKA
+331 EKINALKA
-339 VEMRLES
+339 VEMRLEA
-346 IEGVKGNIII
+346 IEGIKNNIII

-363 LDSLKTALQFLK
+363 LDSLKTALQFLN
-375 EYNKSKKS
+375 EYKKSKKT
-383 LVLTDIVGVNV
+383 LVLTDIFDV
-394 NSQELYEE
+394 NSNSKELYEE
-402 VSELVNEQHFDSVFL
+402 VSELVNEQKFDSVFL
-417 IGDEISK
+417 IGEEITQ
-424 FSELFKAKTYTF
+424 FHELFKSNTFTF
-436 IDTKELIESKH
+436 INTKELIDSKH

-455 VLLKGARKFEI
+455 ILLKGARKFEI
-466 EKLKDILELRK
+466 EKLKDLLELRK

-489 LHNINYHKSLLKPGT
+489 LHNINYHKSLLKPTT

-510 KANAYGLGSFEV
+510 KANAYGLGSYEI

-551 TPIIVMN
+551 TPIVVMN
-558 PEQHSYQTIIEYDL
+558 PEQHSYDAIIQYNL

-611 GFKDFEL
+611 GFKGDEL
-618 DQLSET
+618 SHLIQNLVH
-624 LSEKNLKVQSMFSH
+624 KNLKVQSIFSH
-638 LSSSDM
+638 LSSSDV
-644 PEERAFTLKQFEVFE
+644 PEEKEFTLKQLEIFD
-659 KNSSYLIEKLG
+659 KNSTYLIENLG
-670 YTPIRH
+670 YQALRH
-676 ILNSSGITSY
+676 ILNSSGITNY
-686 SEHQYDMVRIGIGM
+686 THNQYDMVRIGIGM

-706 HEIQKQLQSVVSFKT
+706 SKIQKQLQSSVSFKT
-721 VISQISMVEGGESVG
+721 VISQISLVENGESVG
-736 YSRRYKA
+736 YSRKYK
-743 DHLTRIAT
+743 TSRVTKIAT
-751 VPVGY
+751 IPVGY

-769 SLGVNKTLA
+769 NVGINKTLA

-784 CMDMMMINVDNIPN
+784 CMDMMMIKVDDIAN

-813 LKEFAGYCKTITYEV
+813 LKEFAEYCKTITYEV

>member
-1 MISLSLYDLL
+1 MVFISSAV
-11 WNLPVA
+11 LPFCRFA
-17 VSPKNKAERVPMNYT
+17 QNKAERVPMNYT
-32 VQHIAEITNAQVIG
+32 VQHIAEITNAQIIG
-46 DGNLVI
+46 DGNLLI
-52 RNIAYDSRIIYSTKN
+52 KNIAYDSRIIYSTKN
-67 TAFIAINTH
+67 TAFIAINTQ

-85 SAIDRGINV
+85 SAMDRGINV
-94 IISEHHYPDFENI
+94 IISEHHYPEFDNI

-180 NSTHK
+180 NSSHQ

-226 EEELIDEKIRLF
+226 DEELIDEKIILF
-238 KDSEVIIYN
+238 KNSEVIIYN
-247 GDNSSVDQKIKKSY
+247 GDNSLVDQKIKKSY
-261 SGRKLISYGIKK
+261 SDKKLISYGFKK
-273 ENNVFIKSN
+273 ENQVFIKNN
-282 ISRDENII
+282 ISKDDNII
-290 VEYFGEEISFPAH
+290 VEYFGEELSFPVH

-315 LITVLK
+315 LISVLK

-339 VEMRLES
+339 VEMRLEA
-346 IEGVKGNIII
+346 IEGIKGNIVI

-363 LDSLKTALQFLK
+363 LDSLKTALQFLN

-383 LVLTDIVGVNV
+383 LVLTDIVGVNS
-394 NSQELYEE
+394 NAKELYEE

-417 IGDEISK
+417 IGDEISN

-455 VLLKGARKFEI
+455 ILLKGARKFEI

-510 KANAYGLGSFEV
+510 KANAYGLGSYEV

-558 PEQHSYQTIIEYDL
+558 PEQHSYQTIIEYNL

-577 SFRVLELFYEAVQKS
+577 SFRVLELFYEAVQRS

-624 LSEKNLKVQSMFSH
+624 LSHKNVKVQSMFSH

-644 PEERAFTLKQFEVFE
+644 PEEKEFTLKQLEVFD

-676 ILNSSGITSY
+676 ILNSAGITSY
-686 SEHQYDMVRIGIGM
+686 KDHQHDMVRIGIGM
-700 LGESSD
+700 LGESAD
-706 HEIQKQLQSVVSFKT
+706 PEIQKQLRSVVSFKT
-721 VISQISMVEGGESVG
+721 VISQISTVENGESVG

-743 DHLTRIAT
+743 DHPTKIAT
-751 VPVGY
+751 IPVGY

-769 SLGVNKTLA
+769 NVGVNKTLA

-798 VKEGDTVTVF
+798 VKEGDMVTVF

>member
-1 MISLSLYDLL
+1 
-11 WNLPVA
+11 
-17 VSPKNKAERVPMNYT
+17 MNYT
-32 VQHIAEITNAQVIG
+32 VQHIAEITSSQVIG
-46 DGNLVI
+46 DGSLLI
-52 RNIAYDSRIIYSTKN
+52 KNIAYDSRIIYSIKN
-67 TAFIAINTH
+67 SAFIAINTH

-85 SAIDRGINV
+85 SAMDRGINV
-94 IISEHHYPDFENI
+94 IISEHYYPEFDNI

-180 NSTHK
+180 NSSHQ

-192 ISKPDEME
+192 ISKPHEME

-226 EEELIDEKIRLF
+226 EEELINEKIILF
-238 KDSEVIIYN
+238 KNSEVIIYN
-247 GDNSSVDQKIKKSY
+247 GDNFLVDQKIKKSY
-261 SGRKLISYGIKK
+261 SDKKLISYGFKK
-273 ENNVFIKSN
+273 ENQVFIKNN
-282 ISRDENII
+282 ISKDENII
-290 VEYFGEEISFPAH
+290 VEYLGEEISFPVH

-315 LITVLK
+315 LISVLK

-339 VEMRLES
+339 VEMRLEA
-346 IEGVKGNIII
+346 IEGVKGNIVI

-363 LDSLKTALQFLK
+363 LDSLKTALQFLN

-383 LVLTDIVGVNV
+383 LVLTDIVGVNS
-394 NSQELYEE
+394 NAKELYEE
-402 VSELVNEQHFDSVFL
+402 VSELVNEQNFDSVFL
-417 IGDEISK
+417 IGDEISN
-424 FSELFKAKTYTF
+424 FSELFKTKTYTF

-455 VLLKGARKFEI
+455 ILLKGARKFEI

-558 PEQHSYQTIIEYDL
+558 PEQHSYQAIIEYNL

-611 GFKDFEL
+611 GFKDYEL

-624 LSEKNLKVQSMFSH
+624 LSLKNVKVQSMFSH

-644 PEERAFTLKQFEVFE
+644 PEEKEFTLKQLEIFE
-659 KNSSYLIEKLG
+659 KNSDYLIEKLG

-676 ILNSSGITSY
+676 ILNSAGITSY
-686 SEHQYDMVRIGIGM
+686 KDHQHDMVRIGIGM
-700 LGESSD
+700 LGESAD
-706 HEIQKQLQSVVSFKT
+706 PEIQKQLRSVVSFKT
-721 VISQISMVEGGESVG
+721 VISQISTVENGESVG

-743 DHLTRIAT
+743 DHPTRIAT
-751 VPVGY
+751 IPVGY

-769 SLGVNKTLA
+769 NVGVNKTLA

-784 CMDMMMINVDNIPN
+784 CMDMMMINVDHIPN